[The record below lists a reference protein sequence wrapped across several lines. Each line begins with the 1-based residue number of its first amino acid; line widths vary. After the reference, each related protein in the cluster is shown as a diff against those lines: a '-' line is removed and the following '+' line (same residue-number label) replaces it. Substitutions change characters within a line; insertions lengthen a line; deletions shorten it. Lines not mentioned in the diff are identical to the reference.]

1 MQRRRRR
8 RGPYVCPIAEPE
20 FDIEAVVAETIEFV
34 TVRPDGDAW
43 VGDAPDWWGTQL
55 FGGFILGQATYAATR
70 VAPEGRRI
78 HSLHG
83 YFLRPIMAG
92 AQLSYRIAPVREGR
106 TFSIHRLEA
115 SQQGKPVFTMTYSF
129 TADTEGYEYEL
140 PMADVPPP
148 DDLETG
154 FGPGGP
160 WEGAWLGPTPP
171 EPDGTMR
178 STHRAWNRIGTPLP
192 DDRHLHAALIAFA
205 TDTTGTGGRPLHL
218 DGDVRG
224 MISIDHAAWFHRT
237 LRADDWHFYDV
248 HSLVNTGGRGL
259 LRGTLYGPD
268 RHVAVS
274 VAQEM
279 LLRPYES
286 FPD

>member
-1 MQRRRRR
+1 M
-8 RGPYVCPIAEPE
+8 PWAYVGAIQDPE
-20 FDIEAVVAETIEFV
+20 LDIEAIVAETIEYV

-43 VGDAPDWWGTQL
+43 VGDAPDWWGEVL
-55 FGGFILGQATYAATR
+55 FGGFILGQATHAATR
-70 VAPEGRRI
+70 TAPEDRRI

-83 YFLRPIMAG
+83 YFVRPVMAG
-92 AQLSYRIAPVREGR
+92 EQVSYRMAPLRDGR

-115 SQQGKPVFTMTYSF
+115 SQQGKPVFTMSYSF

-140 PMADVPPP
+140 PMPADVPAP
-148 DDLETG
+148 DGLPTEI
-154 FGPGGP
+154 GPGP

-178 STHRAWNRIGTPLP
+178 STHRAWARIGSQLP
-192 DDRHLHAALIAFA
+192 DDPHLHAALMAFA

-224 MISIDHAAWFHRT
+224 MISIDHAAWFHRS

-259 LRGTLYGPD
+259 LRGTMYGPD

-286 FPD
+286 FPEEAGP